1 MFSSLSTVVVVSVER
16 MLSPSGD
23 TVFDEG
29 AAADA
34 SAELC
39 VDRINEAHS
48 LLILASPPS
57 VLCASLVSTALVVVV
72 GFVGVMSFDSMIFSD
87 VAII

>member
-1 MFSSLSTVVVVSVER
+1 MVTVSVER

-34 SAELC
+34 SAEVC
-39 VDRINEAHS
+39 VDRIDEAHS

-57 VLCASLVSTALVVVV
+57 VLCASLVSTASVVVV
-72 GFVGVMSFDSMIFSD
+72 GVVGVLSFDSMIFSD